1 MTPST
6 NPEVVIVGAGLT
18 GLTMALYLKKAGINF
33 LVIEKLAKTGGVIQT
48 ISERGFVYETGPNTG
63 VVSHPEMTE
72 LFEDLAD
79 KCTMEIADPN
89 AKRRLIWKENQWQAL
104 PSGLWSAITTPLF
117 TWYDKCRI
125 CGEPFRKKGTDPN
138 ETLAELVR
146 RRMGESFLDYAIDP
160 FISGIYAGDP
170 NKLVTRYALPKLW
183 KLEQDYGS
191 FVRGAMKKAKLPK
204 SDRDKKA
211 TREVF
216 SAKGGLSRLI
226 EALTESVGVENIL
239 LSVDNTLVKPFEK
252 GFQLQVTTPEQLI
265 SIQTKYLVTT
275 SGGYTLAGLLPFLN
289 EEEIAP
295 FNELKYAAVTQVLLG
310 FEKWKGMS
318 LKAFGGLVPGRENKN
333 ILGVLFTSSFFE
345 GRAPKGGALLSVFMG
360 GIKRPDIIGMDNGEI
375 ESLLNKDLPRMLS
388 NRSLSADMTR
398 ILRYPKAIPQYTAST
413 GRRYEMIEKLQHK
426 YPGLILAGNIRDGI
440 GMADRVK
447 QGRTIAEEL
456 IRDLEGFKNVQGQE
470 KK

>member
-1 MTPST
+1 MTQST

-33 LVIEKLAKTGGVIQT
+33 LIIDKSAKTGGVIQT

-72 LFEDLAD
+72 LFEDLAG
-79 KCTMEIADPN
+79 KCNLEIADPN
-89 AKRRLIWKENQWQAL
+89 AKRRLIWKENEWHAL

-117 TWYDKCRI
+117 TWYDKFRI
-125 CGEPFRKKGTDPN
+125 CGEPFRKKGTNPN
-138 ETLAELVR
+138 ETLAELVKR
-146 RRMGESFLDYAIDP
+146 RLGDSFLDYAIDP

-191 FVRGAMKKAKLPK
+191 FILGSIKKAKLPK
-204 SDRDKKA
+204 SERDKKA

-226 EALTESVGVENIL
+226 EAMTESVGAENII
-239 LSVDNTLVKPFEK
+239 LSAENTLVKPTDN
-252 GFQLQVTTPEQLI
+252 GFQLQLTTPEQLL
-265 SIQTKYLVTT
+265 SIKTKHLVTT
-275 SGGYTLAGLLPFLN
+275 CGGYALSGLLPFLN

-310 FEKWKGMS
+310 FKKWKGMS
-318 LKAFGGLVPGRENKN
+318 LKAFGGLVPGKEKKN

-360 GIKRPDIIGMDNGEI
+360 GVKRPDIADMDDGDI

-388 NRSLSADMTR
+388 DRSLSPDMTR
-398 ILRYPKAIPQYTAST
+398 ILRYPKAIPQYTEST
-413 GRRYEMIEKLQHK
+413 GHRYKMIEKLQQK

-447 QGRTIAEEL
+447 QGRTIADEL
-456 IRDLEGFKNVQGQE
+456 IRDLGF
-470 KK
+470 

>member
-1 MTPST
+1 MVEST
-6 NPEVVIVGAGLT
+6 NPEVIIIGAGLT
-18 GLTMALYLKKAGINF
+18 GLTMALYLKKAGVNF
-33 LVIEKLAKTGGVIQT
+33 LIIDKMGKAGGVIQT

-72 LFEDLAD
+72 LFEDLAG
-79 KCTMEIADPN
+79 KCTLENADPN
-89 AKRRLIWKENQWQAL
+89 AKRRLIWKDNQWHAL

-117 TWYDKCRI
+117 TWFDKFRI
-125 CGEPFRKKGTDPN
+125 CGEPFRAKGTDPN
-138 ETLAELVR
+138 ETLAELVKR
-146 RRMGESFLDYAIDP
+146 RLGKSFLDYAIDP

-191 FVRGAMKKAKLPK
+191 FIQGAIKKAKLPK
-204 SDRDKKA
+204 TERDKKA

-216 SAKGGLSRLI
+216 SVKGGLSRLI
-226 EALTESVGVENIL
+226 EALTESVGAENMI
-239 LSVDNTLVKPFEK
+239 LSVGNTIVKPTDN
-252 GFQLQVTTPEQLI
+252 GFQLQITTPEKLI
-265 SIQTKYLVTT
+265 SLQTTHLVTT
-275 SGGYTLAGLLPFLN
+275 CGGYALSDLLPFLN

-310 FEKWKGMS
+310 FNQWKGMS
-318 LKAFGGLVPGRENKN
+318 LNAFGGLVPGKENKN

-345 GRAPKGGALLSVFMG
+345 GRAPKEGALLSVFMG
-360 GIKRPDIIGMDNGEI
+360 GTKRPDIAQMNDGEI

-388 NRSLSADMTR
+388 DRSLSPDMTR
-398 ILRYPKAIPQYTAST
+398 ILRYPKAIPQYTEST
-413 GRRYEMIEKLQHK
+413 GRRYEMIEKLQNK

-456 IRDLEGFKNVQGQE
+456 IS
-470 KK
+470 KKQ

>member
-1 MTPST
+1 MAEPQKI
-6 NPEVVIVGAGLT
+6 EVVIVGAGLT

-33 LVIEKLAKTGGVIQT
+33 LVIDKSGKAGGVIQT

-63 VVSHPEMTE
+63 VVSNPEMTE
-72 LFEDLAD
+72 LFEELAG
-79 KCTMEIADPN
+79 KCTLEVADPN
-89 AKRRLIWKENQWQAL
+89 AKRRMIWKNSQWNPL

-117 TWYDKCRI
+117 TWYDKFRI
-125 CGEPFRKKGTDPN
+125 LGEPFRAKGTDPN
-138 ETLAELVR
+138 ENLAELVK
-146 RRMGESFLDYAIDP
+146 RRMGKSFLDYAIDP

-183 KLEQDYGS
+183 KLEQEYGS
-191 FVRGAMKKAKLPK
+191 FIRGAIKKAKLPK
-204 SDRDKKA
+204 DERDKKA
-211 TREVF
+211 TKEVF
-216 SAKGGLSRLI
+216 SAKGGLSRMI
-226 EALTESVGVENIL
+226 EAMTETIGPENIM
-239 LSVDNTLVKPFEK
+239 LSVENTLVKPASN
-252 GFQLQVTTPEQLI
+252 GFQLQITTPEQMI
-265 SIQTKYLVTT
+265 SLETKHLVTT
-275 SGGYTLAGLLPFLN
+275 CGGYALAGLLPFLN

-310 FEKWKGMS
+310 FNKWKGMS
-318 LKAFGGLVPGRENKN
+318 LKAFGGLVPGKENKN

-360 GIKRPDIIGMDNGEI
+360 GTKRPDIAGMDNYEI

-398 ILRYPKAIPQYTAST
+398 ILRYPKAIPQYTEST
-413 GRRYEMIEKLQHK
+413 GRRYEMIEQLQQK

-456 IRDLEGFKNVQGQE
+456 IHNS
-470 KK
+470 